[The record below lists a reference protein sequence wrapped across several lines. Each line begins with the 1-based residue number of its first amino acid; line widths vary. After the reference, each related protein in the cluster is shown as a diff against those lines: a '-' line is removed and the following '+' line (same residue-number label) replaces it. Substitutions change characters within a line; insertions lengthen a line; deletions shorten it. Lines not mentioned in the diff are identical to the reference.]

1 MNQPVPVSDR
11 VRGFAETVAARLL
24 TRGATMVTVDVRVS
38 PDGALRLVELGAVNS
53 WGIYGS
59 NVAEFIAATEAEAL
73 ARVDV

>member
-1 MNQPVPVSDR
+1 
-11 VRGFAETVAARLL
+11 
-24 TRGATMVTVDVRVS
+24 MVTVDVRVS